1 MDLNVEQNLE
11 VLQAQ
16 VTAILANY
24 GFDVVG
30 AVVILVIVWI
40 LAGWIGGGVRKAL
53 NRVYWMDNTIRPIF
67 ASVARYLVMII
78 TLIAVLNQFGVQT
91 ASVIAVLGAAGLA
104 VGIALQGTLSNVAA
118 GVMLLFLRPFR
129 TGDYVEVGGK
139 GGTVK
144 EVSLFATE
152 LATADNV
159 YISVPNSSIFGNTI
173 TNFSHHQTRRL
184 DIPVGI
190 GYGADIDRAF
200 EVLLKVT
207 ADDCRA
213 LADPAPA
220 VMVMELADSSVNL
233 NIRFW
238 VNASDYW
245 PCKFAMNKAVK
256 QALDQAGIEI
266 PFPQRVVH
274 MNAAD

>member
-30 AVVILVIVWI
+30 AVVILVIGWI

-53 NRVYWMDNTIRPIF
+53 NRVSWMDNTIRPIF

-104 VGIALQGTLSNVAA
+104 VGLALQGTLSNVAA

-207 ADDCRA
+207 ADDCTNTHTVLVFRT
-213 LADPAPA
+213 
-220 VMVMELADSSVNL
+220 ENL
-233 NIRFW
+233 TTF
-238 VNASDYW
+238 
-245 PCKFAMNKAVK
+245 CFC
-256 QALDQAGIEI
+256 L
-266 PFPQRVVH
+266 
-274 MNAAD
+274 